1 MRRGGFF
8 GGPLGANVLICS
20 GCVLPPPPPVEQR
33 ERGETEAG
41 SKLLSEEEG
50 LTLKPP
56 PPMSLKGGLESLA
69 KLMICLNCDSLLYVQ
84 WRVCVKLLVESIL
97 GLQRAVQRLA
107 AVVMASIAGTKALL
121 AVAGLLHGVR
131 VVQQVIVRVEVIVVV
146 AVMLLRR
153 WRVRAL
159 ATLAIDNLVALIGVH
174 LVAKVCEK
182 VKCVKPR
189 DNTE

>member
-1 MRRGGFF
+1 M
-8 GGPLGANVLICS
+8 
-20 GCVLPPPPPVEQR
+20 
-33 ERGETEAG
+33 
-41 SKLLSEEEG
+41 
-50 LTLKPP
+50 
-56 PPMSLKGGLESLA
+56 
-69 KLMICLNCDSLLYVQ
+69 YVQ
-84 WRVCVKLLVESIL
+84 WRVCVQLLVESIL

-153 WRVRAL
+153 WLVRAL

-174 LVAKVCEK
+174 LVAKVCK
-182 VKCVKPR
+182 KIKGVKPR
-189 DNTE
+189 DYTE